1 MPGTVTTETPYRTR
15 ALVDIGCLLRLA
27 RPKHWIKNL
36 IVLFPVIFSM
46 RMGEAGAWLNAG
58 SAAAAFCLVASAVY
72 VINDIRDRDRD
83 RQHPK
88 KANRPI
94 ASGRV
99 TVPVASAEAALLL
112 AAGLAVSWAINPFV
126 SGLALAYVALQVSY
140 TFLLKRKML
149 VDVMCIALG
158 FVIRAA
164 AGAVAIWTPVSPW
177 LIVCTFTVCMFLG
190 FCKRRNEVATL
201 GDQVE
206 AGKHRPTLIGYT
218 PELLTHLITLSAGV
232 AIISYLLYATHPEV
246 VERFHTT
253 YLIYTVPIVIYAVTR
268 FAMLS
273 MEGKYADPTDLITRD
288 WPFQVAA
295 AAWVAVTLA
304 VISWGQH
311 LQEWVGALH

>member
-1 MPGTVTTETPYRTR
+1 VRIR
-15 ALVDIGCLLRLA
+15 HLLQLA

-36 IVLFPVIFSM
+36 IVLFPVIFAM
-46 RMGEAGAWLNAG
+46 RVTDTGAWLAAG
-58 SAAAAFCLVASAVY
+58 LAAAGFCLVASAVY

-83 RQHPK
+83 RQHPNK
-88 KANRPI
+88 RDRPI

-99 TVPVASAEAALLL
+99 PLPVARGEAAILL
-112 AAGLAVSWAINPFV
+112 AG
-126 SGLALAYVALQVSY
+126 GLALLWGINPLVCALAVAYVVLQVAY

-149 VDVMCIALG
+149 VDVMCIAMG

-164 AGAVAIWTPVSPW
+164 AGAVAIREPVSPW
-177 LIVCTFTVCMFLG
+177 LIVCTFTLCMFLG

-201 GDQVE
+201 GDTVT
-206 AGKHRPTLIGYT
+206 ASKHRPTLLGYT

-232 AIISYLLYATHPEV
+232 AIISYLLYATHPDV
-246 VERFHTT
+246 VGRFHTT
-253 YLIYTVPIVIYAVTR
+253 CLIYTVPIVIYAVTR

-273 MEGKYADPTDLITRD
+273 MEGKYGDPTDLITRD

-304 VISWGQH
+304 VISWGR
-311 LQEWVGALH
+311 LLEEWIATLY